1 MYFFWTPED
10 RPTVDLLY
18 HEAGI
23 PPIHTDKSQ
32 LHALP
37 PAITDRT
44 SLVHIADHEVAD
56 GFTPAKPRLF
66 GTHILVPRTPRSQE
80 RLLLETMRLVAY
92 LYDMPDET
100 LATVLRGGEL
110 VTHAPESM
118 IVRKGPVGKN
128 EPLYF
133 HIVTDGRVDV
143 RDGRRLIVTLVKADT
158 FGEWGISHQR
168 GFRTADVV
176 ASSPSQ
182 TIRLGEEQYRWL
194 VDRHPVIQERLSTIR
209 SLLPRLQLAQG
220 RARLKAAAEPGMRSV
235 IEGMSTSQLAS
246 LAIFST
252 VQTFKQGHPIVARDE
267 EADGFYIL
275 LSGHLAVGVEGR
287 IVAEL

>member
-1 MYFFWTPED
+1 
-10 RPTVDLLY
+10 
-18 HEAGI
+18 
-23 PPIHTDKSQ
+23 
-32 LHALP
+32 
-37 PAITDRT
+37 
-44 SLVHIADHEVAD
+44 
-56 GFTPAKPRLF
+56 
-66 GTHILVPRTPRSQE
+66 
-80 RLLLETMRLVAY
+80 
-92 LYDMPDET
+92 MPDET

-287 IVAEL
+287 IVAELNEGDIFGEMGLLEGGNREADVTVVSVDAEVLFVSNRSFQRLLRSVPSFAWGIWETMAGRRESSRRATPPA